1 MMADVAALGV
11 SFKAE
16 TGSIHCDDASVYMEE
31 QTVGYKRRIVHRRP
45 LTNARLILAPAIY

>member
-1 MMADVAALGV
+1 MADVAALGV

-16 TGSIHCDDASVYMEE
+16 TGSIHCDEASVYMKE

-45 LTNARLILAPAIY
+45 LTNARLILAPTIY